1 MRAQGRLTAGRRGEW
16 PFWIGA
22 WRALDLTEAFEFE
35 FCRTIGQLVGRPPA
49 RSVAPG
55 SLLGGLCMFDHK
67 SSPVLAAAV
76 AGGLLGFSA
85 CLGVAYAADVK
96 PAVIYDLGGK
106 FDKSFNEGVYN
117 GALKFKKET
126 GINFRDL
133 EIQNDAQREQV
144 LRKFAKDGFS
154 PIMTVGFAWAT
165 ALGKVADEFPKTE
178 FGIIDSVVDKPNVQ
192 SIVFKENES
201 SFIVGVI
208 AAKTSK
214 TGKVGFVG
222 GMDIPLISKFE
233 CGYQQGVKYASD
245 GKDEVFANM
254 TGTTPA
260 AWNDPVKGGELAKSQ
275 MDRGADI
282 VYAAAGATGQGVLK
296 AAADAGKLGIGVD
309 SDQDNLFPGK
319 VLTSA
324 LKHVDVATYKMFMD
338 AKNGTWKAGVRTLGL
353 KDGGV
358 DYSSDQWNK
367 DILTPEAKAAAE
379 AAKADI
385 ISGKIEVH
393 DYMTDNKCPA

>member
-1 MRAQGRLTAGRRGEW
+1 MAGR
-16 PFWIGA
+16 
-22 WRALDLTEAFEFE
+22 
-35 FCRTIGQLVGRPPA
+35 
-49 RSVAPG
+49 
-55 SLLGGLCMFDHK
+55 K
-67 SSPVLAAAV
+67 
-76 AGGLLGFSA
+76 FSA
-85 CLGVAYAADVK
+85 LFSGLAGALLVTTAAFAADVK

-117 GALKFKKET
+117 GALKFKKDS
-126 GINFRDL
+126 GVDFRDL

-165 ALGKVADEFPKTE
+165 ALGKVADEFPATK
-178 FGIIDSVVDKPNVQ
+178 FGIIDMVVDKPNVQ
-192 SIVFKENES
+192 SIVFKEQEG
-201 SFIVGVI
+201 SFLVGVI

-222 GMDIPLISKFE
+222 GMDIPLISKFG
-233 CGYQQGVKYASD
+233 CGYAQGVKYASA

-275 MDRGADI
+275 IDRGADI

-309 SDQDNLFPGK
+309 SNQNGLYPHK

-324 LKHVDVATYKMFMD
+324 LKHVDVATYKSFMD
-338 AKNGTWKAGVRTLGL
+338 AKNGTWKAGIQSLGL
-353 KDGGV
+353 KEDGVGFAM
-358 DYSSDQWNK
+358 DDNNK
-367 DILTPEAKAAAE
+367 DLVSADAKAAADS
-379 AAKADI
+379 AAADI

-393 DYMTDNKCPA
+393 DYMADNKCPN